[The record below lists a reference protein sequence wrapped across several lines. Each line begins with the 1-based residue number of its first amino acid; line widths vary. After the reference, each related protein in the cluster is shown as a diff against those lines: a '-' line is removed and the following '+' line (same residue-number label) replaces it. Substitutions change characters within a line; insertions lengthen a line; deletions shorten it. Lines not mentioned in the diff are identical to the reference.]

1 MSIEL
6 LTDNHRES
14 VLNALGESQQRIY
27 IVTPFIK
34 KQPAHRL
41 AQIIQKNK
49 VDCVLIS
56 RFNYENFATGV
67 SDIDA
72 LIELHQAG
80 AKVLALKNLHTK
92 LYLIDDCI
100 VILGSANFTNGGLQG
115 NHELSLI
122 ATDEYQLFQKCDEYF
137 ADMRTAIEVAHEG
150 IVTEEW
156 LHTVKESA
164 AAL

>member
-72 LIELHQAG
+72 ASSGCKSLGTEKSAYKTLFNRQSYSDTGFCRFYEWRFAG
-80 AKVLALKNLHTK
+80 
-92 LYLIDDCI
+92 
-100 VILGSANFTNGGLQG
+100 QP
-115 NHELSLI
+115 
-122 ATDEYQLFQKCDEYF
+122 
-137 ADMRTAIEVAHEG
+137 
-150 IVTEEW
+150 
-156 LHTVKESA
+156 
-164 AAL
+164 

>member
-80 AKVLALKNLHTK
+80 AKVLALK
-92 LYLIDDCI
+92 ICI
-100 VILGSANFTNGGLQG
+100 QT
-115 NHELSLI
+115 
-122 ATDEYQLFQKCDEYF
+122 LFNRQSYSDTGFCQFYEWRF
-137 ADMRTAIEVAHEG
+137 AG
-150 IVTEEW
+150 QP
-156 LHTVKESA
+156 
-164 AAL
+164 